1 MSIKKIL
8 VSQPQPAIIEKS
20 PFFEIVRKH
29 KVEINYNPF
38 NRVQG
43 VSLKEFRGQRV
54 EILTHTA
61 VIFTSRTTVDSF
73 FRICEEARITVPE
86 TMKYICQT
94 EAVALYL
101 QKYIIYRKRKIFFAD
116 GSFTNFLEL
125 IIKHKDEKYLLTLSE
140 PHKPEL
146 PEALDRLNLNVD
158 KVILAKTVH
167 TDVSQLPLEK
177 FDLVALYT
185 PSDVAAFKEAY
196 EGKQMPRVATFG
208 DATARAAVASGI
220 TISVMAPTPAAPSM
234 TKAID
239 IYLGKLAAGEEV
251 APVELGE
258 EDTHEDFIRTQQ
270 TKLAKKTRARKGTA
284 TAAAKGATKSTAKAS
299 TTKKATATK
308 ATATK
313 KATTTK
319 TATAKKATTTK
330 KTATAKAE

>member
-239 IYLGKLAAGEEV
+239 IYLGKLAAGEEI

-284 TAAAKGATKSTAKAS
+284 TAATKGATKSTAKAS

-313 KATTTK
+313 KAATTK
-319 TATAKKATTTK
+319 TATAKKATATK
-330 KTATAKAE
+330 KAE

>member
-29 KVEINYNPF
+29 KVDIDYNPF

-43 VSLKEFRGQRV
+43 VSLKEFMGQRV

-73 FRICEEARITVPE
+73 FRICEESRITVPE

-101 QKYIIYRKRKIFFAD
+101 QKYIVYRKRKIFFAD

-125 IIKHKDEKYLLTLSE
+125 IIKHKEEKYMLALSE

-146 PEALDRLNLNVD
+146 PEALERLKLNVD
-158 KVILAKTVH
+158 QVILAKTVQ
-167 TDVSQLPLEK
+167 TDVSKLPLAEY
-177 FDLVALYT
+177 DMVALYS
-185 PSDVAAFKEAY
+185 PSDVAAFKSAY
-196 EGKQMPRVATFG
+196 EDKPMPRVATFG
-208 DATARAAVASGI
+208 DATARAAVAAGI
-220 TISVMAPTPAAPSM
+220 TINVMAPTPAAPSM

-239 IYLGKLAAGEEV
+239 IYLNKLAAGEEV
-251 APVELGE
+251 APIELHDDQNNE
-258 EDTHEDFIRTQQ
+258 EFIRTQQ
-270 TKLAKKTRARKGTA
+270 AKLAKKTRVRKSATAAAAPAKKGTA
-284 TAAAKGATKSTAKAS
+284 TKKEAAKKAPAK
-299 TTKKATATK
+299 TATK
-308 ATATK
+308 ATAAK
-313 KATTTK
+313 KTTTTK
-319 TATAKKATTTK
+319 STTK
-330 KTATAKAE
+330 KTATVKAE

>member
-29 KVEINYNPF
+29 KVDIDYNPF

-43 VSLKEFRGQRV
+43 VSLKEFMGQRV

-73 FRICEEARITVPE
+73 FRICEESRITVPE

-101 QKYIIYRKRKIFFAD
+101 QKYIVYRKRKIFFAD

-125 IIKHKDEKYLLTLSE
+125 IIKHKEEKYMLALSE

-146 PEALDRLNLNVD
+146 PEALERLKLNVD
-158 KVILAKTVH
+158 QVILAKTVQ
-167 TDVSQLPLEK
+167 TDVSKLPLAEY
-177 FDLVALYT
+177 DMVALYS
-185 PSDVAAFKEAY
+185 PSDVAAFKSAY
-196 EGKQMPRVATFG
+196 EDKPMPRVATFG
-208 DATARAAVASGI
+208 DATARAAVAAGI
-220 TISVMAPTPAAPSM
+220 TINVMAPTPAAPSM

-239 IYLGKLAAGEEV
+239 IYLNKLAAGEEV
-251 APVELGE
+251 APIELHDDQNNE
-258 EDTHEDFIRTQQ
+258 EFIRTQQ
-270 TKLAKKTRARKGTA
+270 AKLAKKTRVRKSATAAVAAPAKKGTA
-284 TAAAKGATKSTAKAS
+284 TKKEA
-299 TTKKATATK
+299 TKKAPAKTATK
-308 ATATK
+308 ATAAK
-313 KATTTK
+313 KTTTTK
-319 TATAKKATTTK
+319 STTK
-330 KTATAKAE
+330 KTATVKAE